1 MATAR
6 PMTNEQ
12 SLEALKAGLN
22 CIDQGLTLFD
32 ANLNLVYANKRVCD
46 LLGLPEELA
55 RPGTPFETII
65 RWNVERGE
73 YGVGDVEVMVKER
86 VRAAWEFRPHTLER
100 VRPNGVVVHVSGWPL
115 PTGGFA
121 TVYSDITAQRRR
133 ELDLERRILMRTDE
147 LRQSEERLRLIANEL
162 PAGIAYVD
170 ISGQF
175 QFVNGRF
182 ARAYNLKPEQIMG
195 MRERDLLPKEVWDYV
210 SPYFEKAV
218 GGAPQTFDTPITFPD
233 GRRLDIR
240 TLLRPDRSTD
250 QTINGFYVLSVN
262 ITREKQ
268 AVAALLQA
276 QRIDALGQL
285 SSGIAH
291 DFNNLLTIILG
302 NLKPLSDRIH
312 DEYLRSEMLE
322 PAIRATRR
330 GADLMRRLLAV
341 ARRQPISPSRVDV
354 GECVGEIVKLV
365 RPSLGEDIKLTYECD
380 ENTPAAF
387 ADPALL
393 ETSLINL
400 VINAAD
406 AMNCSGGSIKIC
418 TNANA
423 DGAVAIAVSD
433 NGPGMDDTIRAR
445 IFEPFFSTKSDQSR
459 NGLGLTMVQG
469 FITDSGGS
477 ISVESELGHGTSFLL
492 TLPAAA
498 DASKE
503 IDRMTVTEGAGSYPI
518 KDKLV
523 LVIDDDQAV
532 RRVLRRDLVAA
543 GANVIEAENGA
554 EGLEILRQVAAVSA
568 IVSDVSMPVMDG
580 ITLANAARKFRR
592 DLPIVLLSGYG
603 ADAVSKELPEGINIL
618 HKPCDVAAI
627 AVALANSGRLR
638 TREGMAA
645 AGEVRTSSYEKGGI
659 NP

>member
-1 MATAR
+1 MATASAV
-6 PMTNEQ
+6 TNER

-32 ANLNLVYANKRVCD
+32 ANLNLVYANKSVCD
-46 LLGLPEELA
+46 LLGLSEELA

-65 RWNVERGE
+65 RWNAERGE
-73 YGVGDVEVMVKER
+73 YGAGDIETMVEER

-100 VRPNGVVVHVSGWPL
+100 VRPNGVVVLVSGWPL
-115 PTGGFA
+115 PSGGFA

-133 ELDLERRILMRTDE
+133 ELDLERRILKRTDE
-147 LRQSEERLRLIANEL
+147 LRQSEERLRLIANEV

-170 ISGQF
+170 ISGRF
-175 QFVNGRF
+175 RFVNGRF
-182 ARAYNLKPEQIMG
+182 SRAYNLKPEQING
-195 MRERDLLPKEVWDYV
+195 MRERDLLPPEVWDYV
-210 SPYFEKAV
+210 SQYFEKAV
-218 GGAPQTFDTPITFPD
+218 CGEPQTFDTPITFPD
-233 GRRLDIR
+233 GRSLDIR
-240 TLLRPDRSTD
+240 TLLRPDRSSD

-262 ITREKQ
+262 VTREKQ
-268 AVAALLQA
+268 ALAALLQA
-276 QRIDALGQL
+276 QRMDALGQL

-312 DEYLRSEMLE
+312 DEHLRSEMLE

-354 GECVGEIVKLV
+354 RECVGEIAKLL
-365 RPSLGEDIKLTYECD
+365 RPSLGEDIGLICECD
-380 ENTPAAF
+380 EDTPAAF

-406 AMNCSGGSIKIC
+406 AMSCSGGSIKIR
-418 TNANA
+418 TSANA

-433 NGPGMDDTIRAR
+433 NGLGMDETTRAR

-459 NGLGLTMVQG
+459 SGLGLTMVHG

-477 ISVESELGHGTSFLL
+477 IAVESEPGRGTFFSL

-498 DASKE
+498 GADTGKESK
-503 IDRMTVTEGAGSYPI
+503 RMKAPEGAESFPM

-523 LVIDDDQAV
+523 LLVDDEQAV

-543 GANVIEAENGA
+543 GASVIESENGA
-554 EGLEILRQVAAVSA
+554 EGLEILKQVSAVSA

-580 ITLANAARKFRR
+580 IALAKAARKLRG

-603 ADAVSKELPEGINIL
+603 AEAVNKELPEDISII

-627 AVALANSGRLR
+627 AVALANSQ
-638 TREGMAA
+638 
-645 AGEVRTSSYEKGGI
+645 TSSFENGGL

>member
-1 MATAR
+1 MAS

-32 ANLNLVYANKRVCD
+32 ANLNLVYVNKSACD
-46 LLGLPEELA
+46 LLGLSEELA

-65 RWNVERGE
+65 RWNAERGE
-73 YGVGDVEVMVKER
+73 YGAGDVETMVEER

-100 VRPNGVVVHVSGWPL
+100 VRPNGVVVLVSGWPL
-115 PTGGFA
+115 PSGGFA

-133 ELDLERRILMRTDE
+133 EMDLERRILKRTDE
-147 LRQSEERLRLIANEL
+147 LRQSEERLRLIANEV

-182 ARAYNLKPEQIMG
+182 AKAYNLKPEQIIG
-195 MRERDLLPKEVWDYV
+195 MRERDLLPPEVWDYV
-210 SPYFEKAV
+210 SRYFEKAIC
-218 GGAPQTFDTPITFPD
+218 GEPQTFDTPITFPD

-240 TLLRPDRSTD
+240 TLLRPDRSSD

-262 ITREKQ
+262 VTREKQ
-268 AVAALLQA
+268 ALDALLQA
-276 QRIDALGQL
+276 QRMDALGQL

-341 ARRQPISPSRVDV
+341 ARRQPISPSKVDV
-354 GECVGEIVKLV
+354 SECVGEIAKLL
-365 RPSLGEDIKLTYECD
+365 RPSLGEDIGLICECD

-406 AMNCSGGSIKIC
+406 AMNCSGGSITIR
-418 TNANA
+418 TSANA

-433 NGPGMDDTIRAR
+433 NGPGMDETTRAR

-459 NGLGLTMVQG
+459 SGLGLTMVHG

-477 ISVESELGHGTSFLL
+477 IAVESEPGRGTFFLL
-492 TLPAAA
+492 TLPAATGA
-498 DASKE
+498 
-503 IDRMTVTEGAGSYPI
+503 VAGSETESAQGPEGYPL
-518 KDKLV
+518 KNKLV
-523 LVIDDDQAV
+523 LLVDDEQAV

-543 GANVIEAENGA
+543 GASVIESENGA
-554 EGLEILRQVAAVSA
+554 EGLEILKQVSAVSA

-580 ITLANAARKFRR
+580 IALATAARKLRGN
-592 DLPIVLLSGYG
+592 LPIVLLSGYG
-603 ADAVSKELPEGINIL
+603 AEAVSKELPDGISIM
-618 HKPCDVAAI
+618 HKPCDVTAI
-627 AVALANSGRLR
+627 AIALANSQ
-638 TREGMAA
+638 
-645 AGEVRTSSYEKGGI
+645 TSSFEKGGP
-659 NP
+659 NT